1 MVYVGTGESQVGENA
16 SSSKVITVLK
26 TFSCQKVI
34 PGRLSVPLRY
44 RLMLNRMSR
53 EYQSVRCFVLLS
65 LCIYRYIHVRE
76 HFFF

>member
-44 RLMLNRMSR
+44 
-53 EYQSVRCFVLLS
+53 
-65 LCIYRYIHVRE
+65 
-76 HFFF
+76 